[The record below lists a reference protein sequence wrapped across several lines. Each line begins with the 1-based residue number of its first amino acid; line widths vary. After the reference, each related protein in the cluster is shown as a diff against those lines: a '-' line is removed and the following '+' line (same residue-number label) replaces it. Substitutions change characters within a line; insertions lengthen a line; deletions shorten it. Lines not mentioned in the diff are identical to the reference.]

1 MNNTMK
7 TLEEFL
13 ELFCDELDHTDASKI
28 TSSTDFKNIG
38 EWDSL
43 LALSII
49 SMIDEEFEVLL
60 TGNDML
66 NSTSLSDLYE
76 LIQTKSS

>member
-1 MNNTMK
+1 MNNNMK
-7 TLEEFL
+7 TIEEFL

-60 TGNDML
+60 TGNDMR

-76 LIQTKSS
+76 LIRTKSS

>member
-1 MNNTMK
+1 MK

-13 ELFCDELDHTDASKI
+13 ELFCDELDHTDPSKI

-49 SMIDEEFEVLL
+49 SMIDEEFEILL

-66 NSTSLSDLYE
+66 NSTSLADLYE
-76 LIQTKSS
+76 LIRTKSS